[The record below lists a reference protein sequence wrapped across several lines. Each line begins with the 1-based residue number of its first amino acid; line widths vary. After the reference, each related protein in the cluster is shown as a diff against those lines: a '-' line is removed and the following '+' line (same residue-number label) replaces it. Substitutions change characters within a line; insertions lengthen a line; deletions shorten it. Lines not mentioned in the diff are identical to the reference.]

1 MAIVDGYT
9 GTLYIDPE
17 PELLKEYEI
26 RHAADKEEREEL
38 LRLRNQKDITVDGKE
53 IKLLANIG
61 NLDDLNTVLYY
72 GAAGIGLLRS
82 EFQYLGRENYPRENE
97 LFRAYKKVAEGMD
110 ERPAVIRT
118 VDLGAD
124 RQAEYMAIPDEVN
137 PMMGNRGIRLCL
149 IAKKCSKRSFG
160 LFTVQVP
167 MEIST

>member
-1 MAIVDGYT
+1 M
-9 GTLYIDPE
+9 
-17 PELLKEYEI
+17 
-26 RHAADKEEREEL
+26 EEREEL
-38 LRLRNQKDITVDGKE
+38 LRLRNQEDITADGKQ

-72 GAAGIGLLRS
+72 GATGIGLLRS

-97 LFRAYKKVAEGMD
+97 LFRAYKKVAEDMEG
-110 ERPAVIRT
+110 RPVVIRT

-149 IAKKCSKRSFG
+149 DRKKN
-160 LFTVQVP
+160 VQSPASCHLPGKCLWKHQSDVSDDH
-167 MEIST
+167 IGGRTG